1 MTKKSKIELKKQSPL
16 PVSPTIMLNT
26 DSIQNLIKTED
37 MLDETDSYRSP
48 SQRKIIPLTIVDG
61 RKQVVMS
68 QQNHTEFMETPTV
81 EQMNIQARDRGMT

>member
-1 MTKKSKIELKKQSPL
+1 
-16 PVSPTIMLNT
+16 MLNT

-37 MLDETDSYRSP
+37 MLDESDSYRSP

-68 QQNHTEFMETPTV
+68 Q
-81 EQMNIQARDRGMT
+81 